1 MAERFYGEWMVEVIQ
16 TDPALSQRFITSGSS
31 NDNVY
36 PAETTTNPVSVSSW
50 PRQGFEVQMEWKDIA
65 GSDFDWHPSDVRRI
79 GVDYTLQDGLVVLL
93 KAEDND
99 FVLRCR
105 NVDPQLNPWRSSAV
119 NLPDFTLP
127 EDVRRPADNGDDDRD
142 DRERD
147 DRERDDRE
155 RDDRERDDR
164 ERDDRER
171 DDRERDD
178 RPRPRPRP

>member
-1 MAERFYGEWMVEVIQ
+1 MAELFYGEWMVEVFQ
-16 TDPALSQRFITSGSS
+16 RDAALSQRFITSGSS

-50 PRQGFEVQMEWKDIA
+50 PGQGFAVQMEWKDIA
-65 GSDFDWHPSDVRRI
+65 GSDFDWQPSDVRRI
-79 GVDYTLQDGLVVLL
+79 GVEYTLQDGLVVLL

-127 EDVRRPADNGDDDRD
+127 EDVRRPPDNGEDDDDRD
-142 DRERD
+142 DDRDRD
-147 DRERDDRE
+147 DDCD
-155 RDDRERDDR
+155 
-164 ERDDRER
+164 
-171 DDRERDD
+171 RDD
-178 RPRPRPRP
+178 RPRPRPRR